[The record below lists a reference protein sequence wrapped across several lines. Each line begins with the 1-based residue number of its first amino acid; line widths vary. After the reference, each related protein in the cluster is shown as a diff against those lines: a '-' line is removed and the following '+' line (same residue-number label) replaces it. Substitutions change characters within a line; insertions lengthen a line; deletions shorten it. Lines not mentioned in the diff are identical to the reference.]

1 MLNNLQ
7 ITYIDTSELIP
18 YANNAK
24 NHPDYQINQICN
36 SINQFGFNDPIAVDE
51 DNVIIEGHGRL
62 LAAKQLGIDTV
73 PVIRLDYL
81 DEDAKKA
88 YILAHNKLTMNSG
101 FDIDILNAEL
111 ESIETLD
118 MSEFGFLDD
127 VDFDIGNNEEY
138 NEFVDKFKPKL
149 TTDDCYTPDN
159 IYEEVADWVANEYN
173 IPRDKMVRPFYPGGD
188 YENFDY
194 SNGAVV
200 VDNPPFSI
208 ITKICKFYAAHDIK
222 FFMFCPALT
231 LFSTASGLMNY
242 LPLNVSITYH
252 NGANVVTSFITN
264 MGDTKI
270 HVAGDLYQR
279 IAKANEENTKPE
291 NALPSYIYPTNVL
304 TSLSFNAINSQGNT
318 IRIKADDCSFTRSLD
333 SQTEAGKVIFGCG
346 FIVSDTVVHEVEAE
360 KAKAEA
366 EKAKAGKKVEW
377 QLSDRELN
385 IVKKLNGGDS

>member
-7 ITYIDTSELIP
+7 ITYINTSELIP

-24 NHPDYQINQICN
+24 KHPDYQINQICN

-62 LAAKQLGIDTV
+62 LAAQQLGIDTV

-101 FDIDILNAEL
+101 FNIDILNAEL

-127 VDFDIGNNEEY
+127 VDFDIDDNKEY
-138 NEFVDKFKPKL
+138 DAFVDKFKPKL

-194 SNGAVV
+194 SDGAVV

-208 ITKICKFYAAHDIK
+208 LTKICKFYTAHDIK
-222 FFMFCPALT
+222 FFMFGPALT
-231 LFSTASGLMNY
+231 MFSTATGLMNY
-242 LPLNVSITYH
+242 VPLNVKVTYH
-252 NGANVVTSFITN
+252 NGATVSTSFVTN
-264 MGDTKI
+264 MGDAKI

-279 IAKANEENTKPE
+279 IAKANEENTKTE
-291 NALPSYIYPTNVL
+291 KELPSYVYPANVW
-304 TSLSFNAINSQGNT
+304 TSLVFNDINSQGHT
-318 IRIKADDCSFTRSLD
+318 IRIKADDCSYIRALD
-333 SQTEAGKVIFGCG
+333 AQTEAGKSIFGGG
-346 FIVSDTVVHEVEAE
+346 FIVSDNAIAH
-360 KAKAEA
+360 KAEA
-366 EKAKAGKKVEW
+366 EAEAEAKAKIEW

-385 IVKKLNGGDS
+385 ILKTLNGGDS